1 MDGILVQAVR
11 DHLDRIVADDL
22 FSGAARLRRFLRF
35 TVESKISGREDQ
47 VKELVIGREVF
58 DRKDGYDP
66 RLDPIVRV
74 EARRLRAKLAEYY
87 AGPGRTEPL
96 RLEYPRGSYVPI
108 VTRPAAAGAAAP
120 PAILPVR
127 RRSLW
132 WLAIPAAI
140 VLIAVMLA
148 AYRFGPSLRPQ
159 TVAVLPV
166 RWISDAYG
174 LDETDAGIAEAVDAE
189 LANRDIARVIAWPV
203 MLRYQTAHRSSQ
215 SIAADVG
222 ASALVVIAVRDADRG
237 KLVSAFLMDAGS
249 GRKRRVQSY
258 TLDDVSTLAAQR
270 AVAHQI
276 AGDLKPLLEPATGG
290 LRFRP

>member
-1 MDGILVQAVR
+1 MNEMDGILVQAVR

-22 FSGAARLRRFLRF
+22 FSGAARLCRFLRF

-47 VKELVIGREVF
+47 VKEFVIGREVF

-96 RLEYPRGSYVPI
+96 RLEYPRGSYVPV
-108 VTRPAAAGAAAP
+108 VTRPAAPVADAQ
-120 PAILPVR
+120 PAR
-127 RRSLW
+127 RRSLA
-132 WLAIPAAI
+132 WLAIPGAL
-140 VLIAVMLA
+140 VLA
-148 AYRFGPSLRPQ
+148 AVVLAAFRFAPSLRPQ

-166 RWISDAYG
+166 RWISNAYG
-174 LDETDAGIAEAVDAE
+174 LDQADAGIAEAVDGE

-215 SIAADVG
+215 SIGAELG
-222 ASALVVIAVRDADRG
+222 ASTLIVIAVRDADRG
-237 KLVSAFLMDAGS
+237 KLVSAFLMDTAS
-249 GRKRRVQSY
+249 GQKRRVTSY
-258 TLDDVSTLAAQR
+258 TLADVSALAAQR
-270 AVAHQI
+270 SVAHQI
-276 AGDLKPLLEPATGG
+276 VGDLEPLLG
-290 LRFRP
+290 R

>member
-11 DHLDRIVADDL
+11 DHLERIVADDL
-22 FSGAARLRRFLRF
+22 FSGAARLCRFLRF

-47 VKELVIGREVF
+47 VKEFVIGREVF

-74 EARRLRAKLAEYY
+74 EARRLRAKLAQYY

-108 VTRPAAAGAAAP
+108 VTRPTPVVADAP
-120 PAILPVR
+120 PVP
-127 RRSLW
+127 RRSLT
-132 WLAIPAAI
+132 WLAIPGAI
-140 VLIAVMLA
+140 VLAAVILA
-148 AYRFGPSLRPQ
+148 AYRFGPSVRPQ

-174 LDETDAGIAEAVDAE
+174 LDKTDAGIAEAVDGE

-203 MLRYQTAHRSSQ
+203 MLRYQTAHRSSA
-215 SIAADVG
+215 SIGAELG

-237 KLVSAFLMDAGS
+237 KLVSAFLMDAAS
-249 GRKRRVQSY
+249 GQKRRVKSY
-258 TLDDVSTLAAQR
+258 TVDDVSTLAAQR
-270 AVAHQI
+270 SVAHQI
-276 AGDLKPLLEPATGG
+276 VGDLKPLLQ
-290 LRFRP
+290 R

>member
-11 DHLDRIVADDL
+11 DHLERIVADDL
-22 FSGAARLRRFLRF
+22 FSGAARLCRFLRF

-47 VKELVIGREVF
+47 IKEFVIGREVF

-96 RLEYPRGSYVPI
+96 RLEYPRGSYIPI
-108 VTRPAAAGAAAP
+108 VARPTAVVADAQ
-120 PAILPVR
+120 PAH
-127 RRSLW
+127 RRSMK
-132 WLAIPAAI
+132 WLAIPGAI
-140 VLIAVMLA
+140 VVAAVILA
-148 AYRFGPSLRPQ
+148 VYRFGPSSLRPQ

-166 RWISDAYG
+166 RWISDANG
-174 LDETDAGIAEAVDAE
+174 LDKTDAGIAEAVDGE

-203 MLRYQTAHRSSQ
+203 MLRYQAAHRSSQ
-215 SIAADVG
+215 SIAAELG
-222 ASALVVIAVRDADRG
+222 ASTLIVIAVRDGDRG
-237 KLVSAFLMDAGS
+237 KLVSAFLMDPAS
-249 GRKRRVQSY
+249 GRKRRVTSY
-258 TLDDVSTLAAQR
+258 SLHDVSTLAAQR

-276 AGDLKPLLEPATGG
+276 VGDLTPLLES
-290 LRFRP
+290 R

>member
-1 MDGILVQAVR
+1 MNEMDGILVQAVR

-47 VKELVIGREVF
+47 VKEFVIGREVF

-87 AGPGRTEPL
+87 AGPGRAEPL

-108 VTRPAAAGAAAP
+108 VTRPAAAVGADAP
-120 PAILPVR
+120 PTR
-127 RRSLW
+127 RRSRT
-132 WLAIPAAI
+132 WLAIPGAILVAAVI
-140 VLIAVMLA
+140 LA

-174 LDETDAGIAEAVDAE
+174 LDTADAGIAEAVDAE

-203 MLRYQTAHRSSQ
+203 MLRYETAHRSSQ
-215 SIAADVG
+215 SIGAEVG
-222 ASALVVIAVRDADRG
+222 ASALVVIAVRDADRA

-249 GRKRRVQSY
+249 GRKRRVRSY
-258 TLDDVSTLAAQR
+258 TLHDVSTLAEQR
-270 AVAHQI
+270 AVAHRI
-276 AGDLKPLLEPATGG
+276 VGDLEPLL
-290 LRFRP
+290 RR

>member
-22 FSGAARLRRFLRF
+22 FSGAARLCRFLRF

-47 VKELVIGREVF
+47 VKEFVIGREVF
-58 DRKDGYDP
+58 DRKDDYDP

-87 AGPGRTEPL
+87 AGPGCTEPL
-96 RLEYPRGSYVPI
+96 RLDYPRGSYVPI
-108 VTRPAAAGAAAP
+108 VTRPTPVVADAP
-120 PAILPVR
+120 PAR
-127 RRSLW
+127 RRSRR
-132 WLAIPAAI
+132 WLAIPGAL
-140 VLIAVMLA
+140 VLLAVILA
-148 AYRFGPSLRPQ
+148 AYRFAPSLRPQ

-166 RWISDAYG
+166 GWISDSYG
-174 LDETDAGIAEAVDAE
+174 LDKTDAGIAEAVDGE

-215 SIAADVG
+215 SIAAELG
-222 ASALVVIAVRDADRG
+222 ASTLVVIAVRDADRG
-237 KLVSAFLMDAGS
+237 KLVSAFLMDAAS
-249 GRKRRVQSY
+249 GTKRRVKSY

-270 AVAHQI
+270 SVAHRI
-276 AGDLKPLLEPATGG
+276 VGDLKPLLE
-290 LRFRP
+290 R